1 MGLFT
6 SLAIGAALAGGM
18 FAGKKLAPTPQADS
32 GGRMTP
38 NGATQTAQAEPPLA
52 PPEPPKSNRGPA
64 QLAAAAAGRKQR
76 RRATSGRPGLG
87 AVNGFLLGPG
97 IGTNASL
104 QPKTLL
110 GR

>member
-6 SLAIGAALAGGM
+6 GLALGAALAGGL
-18 FAGKKLAPTPQADS
+18 FAGKKLAPKPQQEDS
-32 GGRMTP
+32 LQGTVP
-38 NGATQTAQAEPPLA
+38 QPLVAAGMA
-52 PPEPPKSNRGPA
+52 PPEPPKTNRGQA

-76 RRATSGRPGLG
+76 RRATGGAAGRGS
-87 AVNGFLLGPG
+87 VTGFLLGSG